1 MKKATTKNKAKA
13 TTKTTAK
20 ATSKPA
26 AKKTQAKK
34 PAAKKTESAKSD
46 KMEKL
51 NKLER
56 ALAENQISRA
66 EYEMWRDVY
75 AKEVPFNQNLIEEE
89 DYRPRKTRRRS
100 YYN

>member
-13 TTKTTAK
+13 TTK
-20 ATSKPA
+20 ATSKSA
-26 AKKTQAKK
+26 AKKTPAKK
-34 PAAKKTESAKSD
+34 PAAKKTEPAKSD

-56 ALAENQISRA
+56 ALAENQISRD
-66 EYEMWRDVY
+66 EYDMWREVY
-75 AKEVPFNQNLIEEE
+75 AKETPFNPNIIVEE

-100 YYN
+100 Y

>member
-13 TTKTTAK
+13 TAKTITK

-26 AKKTQAKK
+26 AKKTPAKK
-34 PAAKKTESAKSD
+34 PAAKKTDPAKSD

-56 ALAENQISRA
+56 ALAENQISRK
-66 EYEMWRDVY
+66 EYDMWREVY
-75 AKEVPFNQNLIEEE
+75 SKEVPFSENIMAEE
-89 DYRPRKTRRRS
+89 DYRPRKTKRRRT
-100 YYN
+100 Y